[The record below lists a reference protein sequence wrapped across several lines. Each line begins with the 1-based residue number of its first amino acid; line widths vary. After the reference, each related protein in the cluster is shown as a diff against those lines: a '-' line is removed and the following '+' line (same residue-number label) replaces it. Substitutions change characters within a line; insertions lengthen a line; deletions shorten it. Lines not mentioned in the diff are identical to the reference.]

1 MAWKSGSAAA
11 LRNRNE
17 KERQEKTVMAT
28 AAGGAEPLSQR
39 KSADSRNPLAHGS
52 TGTSWEKG
60 SAAALRAQKQQEA
73 TSRQTGTDLYST
85 ALEDYR
91 TRNNLGFADAMDS
104 RSDELNR
111 QKVTVSPAEKME
123 QNASTVQKLREQ
135 RNNGTRMDVYSTV
148 NNWKDA
154 SERNRELARLVTDPT
169 LPRGAVSAADLPAGV
184 DYLAADTGGMGIMP
198 VLENTRYMD
207 SDLKKMG
214 YTQDEINRAR
224 LYMKAYNNLSLGERA
239 GRRVESD
246 LEGKKENIKGM
257 IGQYAGALSPALTAS
272 AEEQMIR
279 RVQSGR
285 YTDEQLEAAGYDP
298 ELIRTAHERI
308 RSGELYDKADDDSN
322 RMKGLYEWGRDA
334 HKAGENLTADA
345 MAGESNV
352 GRFFH
357 GATSSAAEN
366 LIVSAI
372 NPALVLPVLS
382 AHGAG
387 DSMAA
392 SDEAGESP
400 EKAILKATAK
410 FGAGWAINS
419 VGVADLAKTMGSDY
433 AKDTVAGTIADW
445 VRRQVGNQAFREAY
459 PAIANAISGG
469 ADNAMQAFVETYA
482 DKAIDAVMGDQEAA
496 KTLFNKDTFLTA
508 LEAGLSGGASGAL
521 GGAVGTGLSKMN
533 AGDSSLRGNVERY
546 AAQDEYEQALK
557 EHQRREELA
566 REPEPLSQRVSADSP
581 LIVGPLAC
589 RWSLMGLKKALLT

>member
-1 MAWKSGSAAA
+1 MAEKRAA
-11 LRNRNE
+11 L
-17 KERQEKTVMAT
+17 QT
-28 AAGGAEPLSQR
+28 
-39 KSADSRNPLAHGS
+39 
-52 TGTSWEKG
+52 
-60 SAAALRAQKQQEA
+60 QKQ
-73 TSRQTGTDLYST
+73 QTGTDLYST

-135 RNNGTRMDVYSTV
+135 RNNGIRMDVYSTV

-154 SERNRELARLVTDPT
+154 SERNRELARLVTEPT
-169 LPRGAVSAADLPAGV
+169 LPRGAVSVADLPAGV

-224 LYMKAYNNLSLGERA
+224 LYMKAYNDLSLGERA

-246 LEGKKENIKGM
+246 LEGNKENIKGM

-322 RMKGLYEWGRDA
+322 RLKGLYEWGRDA